1 MERFAPKPPLIPKR
15 RGGGLKRPSDLT
27 DRLTAARDLFVI
39 SHMSVPQVSA
49 ADWWLEVTGLVDESL
64 SLTFDDLRRLPRHTI
79 ESVHKCAGSP
89 RNPTVPTRQVA
100 NVEWGGVDLRVLLN
114 RLGVH
119 RAATHVWAYGLDYGL
134 FLDVEQA
141 HYLKDIPRSRVDE
154 GDVLIAYELNGEPLS
169 PQHGAPARLIVPG
182 YYGTNCVK
190 WLCRLEF
197 QDRRADSLFTHPLYN
212 DRDLDRDP
220 SGHTTKPV
228 WMVEPESLIISPIA
242 DATLA
247 GNPCEIWGWAWSNCD
262 VQSVEVSINGGQ
274 VWQKAM
280 LEPRRQYG
288 WQKFRFEWSP
298 SGHGPFKL
306 CARATD
312 IAGKIQP
319 MDGARN
325 AVHAVTVTV
334 AS

>member
-1 MERFAPKPPLIPKR
+1 MERFAPKPPVIPITP
-15 RGGGLKRPSDLT
+15 GGELKKPSDLT
-27 DRLTAARDLFVI
+27 DRLTSTHDLFVI
-39 SHMSVPQVSA
+39 AHLCIPQVNA
-49 ADWWLEVTGLVDESL
+49 ADWRLEITGLVDEPISL
-64 SLTFDDLRRLPRHTI
+64 AFDELQRLPKHTL
-79 ESVHKCAGSP
+79 ESVLKCSGSP
-89 RNPTVPTRQVA
+89 RQPSIPTRQVA
-100 NVEWGGVDLRVLLN
+100 NVEWGGVELSTLLD

-119 RAATHVWAYGLDYGL
+119 PAATHVWAYGLDYGS
-134 FLDVEQA
+134 FIDVEQV

-169 PQHGAPARLIVPG
+169 AKNGAPARLIVPG

-197 QDRRADSLFTHPLYN
+197 QDRRADSLFTNLLYN

-228 WMVEPESLIISPIA
+228 WMVEPESLIVSPTA
-242 DATLA
+242 DATLTDS
-247 GNPCEIWGWAWSNCD
+247 PCEIWGWAWSNCA
-262 VQSVEVSINGGQ
+262 VQSVEVSTDGGH
-274 VWQKAM
+274 VWREAV
-280 LEPRRQYG
+280 LEPYRQYV

-298 SGHGPFKL
+298 SGHGPFEL

-312 IAGKIQP
+312 IAGKSQP

-325 AVHAVTVTV
+325 AVHSVTVTV